1 MIESVYVLIKND
13 YGSRSATKDLEKE
26 MNDTSKPKMR
36 YAIRHLTHEDK
47 IKQVGDF
54 KAKEIQYYY
63 EIL

>member
-1 MIESVYVLIKND
+1 MLIKHD
-13 YGSRSATKDLEKE
+13 YGGRAATKDLEKE

-54 KAKEIQYYY
+54 EAKEIQYYY
-63 EIL
+63 EIV

>member
-1 MIESVYVLIKND
+1 VLIKND
-13 YGSRSATKDLEKE
+13 YGGRSATKDLEKEE

-36 YAIRHLTHEDK
+36 YAIRHLTHKDK

>member
-1 MIESVYVLIKND
+1 
-13 YGSRSATKDLEKE
+13 

-47 IKQVGDF
+47 VKQVGDF
-54 KAKEIQYYY
+54 EAKEIQYYY

>member
-1 MIESVYVLIKND
+1 
-13 YGSRSATKDLEKE
+13 
-26 MNDTSKPKMR
+26 MNDTSKPKTR

-54 KAKEIQYYY
+54 EAKEIQYYY